1 MNQLMNQVNQV
12 VDSPALVA
20 INIAHTEMKMVFLF
34 HLCPLSRNLPLYP
47 VPAIS

>member
-12 VDSPALVA
+12 VDSPALVSE
-20 INIAHTEMKMVFLF
+20 AHTEMKMVFLL

-47 VPAIS
+47 VPVIS